1 MADTYD
7 LAFVQGATLTR
18 QFTWTVDGVVQSLA
32 GQVIKS
38 EVRTRELSTAER
50 IVDLAAYIT
59 VLDDTII
66 NLRVPATVT
75 AYFEP
80 RKFKR
85 AAWDLFLIDAADPTE
100 ALMLIQGSVTLDP
113 SATRTVP

>member
-32 GQVIKS
+32 GQVIRS
-38 EVRTRELSTAER
+38 EVRTRALPTAEL
-50 IVDLAAYIT
+50 IVDLADHIT
-59 VLDDTII
+59 IENDVIT
-66 NLRVPATVT
+66 LRVPATVT
-75 AYFEP
+75 AQFEP

-100 ALMLIQGSVTLDP
+100 ALMLIQGDATLDP